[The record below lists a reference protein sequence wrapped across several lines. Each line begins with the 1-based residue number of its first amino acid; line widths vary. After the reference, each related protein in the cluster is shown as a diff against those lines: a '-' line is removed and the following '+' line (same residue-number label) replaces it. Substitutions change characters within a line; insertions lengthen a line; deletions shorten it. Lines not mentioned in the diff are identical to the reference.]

1 MHAMLVFK
9 PSQSGS
15 LTERNLSRELF
26 LIESGPD
33 FKRPKKGKSKSAKIG
48 RYENDAKQQPDPTI
62 MISNKFLIDSAVA
75 MI

>member
-1 MHAMLVFK
+1 MLINYDSRVVHDWK
-9 PSQSGS
+9 IPHI
-15 LTERNLSRELF
+15 TNLEFVRLAT
-26 LIESGPD
+26 G
-33 FKRPKKGKSKSAKIG
+33 FKRPEKGKSKSAKIG